1 MILFTMRE
9 DEKTNSAGILSC
21 ANLLSLL
28 CWWQVLFVVTGTME
42 VLSLLREDS
51 SPFWSFSWSL
61 FYPVFS
67 FFEAKFSVEFGNVPG
82 AFSCLIIT
90 AALYALALTCFVALF
105 KGCFRRCFLL

>member
-1 MILFTMRE
+1 MQE

-42 VLSLLREDS
+42 VLSLLRETS

-61 FYPVFS
+61 FSPVFNY
-67 FFEAKFSVEFGNVPG
+67 FAAKFSVEFGNIPG

-90 AALYALALTCFVALF
+90 AALYALALTCLVALF
-105 KGCFRRCFLL
+105 KICFRRLSRH